1 MKDSHDVG
9 PVCSRFVQGDD
20 MVVAEHY
27 DVSSGRMACD
37 VRHNSEQWRTS
48 LVTKSHHPCK

>member
-27 DVSSGRMACD
+27 DVSSGRMACAA
-37 VRHNSEQWRTS
+37 QQ
-48 LVTKSHHPCK
+48 